1 MNRTLKTIIAA
12 TLLMTPAL
20 NIQAGGAKSA
30 AIGIGSGIAG
40 FMLGQAAASNNCS
53 SYDCGYDNRYI
64 ERETV
69 YIQEP
74 PRTITVECPYLKR
87 DLHVA
92 QEQLARERSMR
103 KSLEAENAQLRAN
116 LARSERTNDYL
127 ASLNEKLEAEVKM
140 LKTTKVTTV
149 VTTGH
154 ACNSQVCPIK
164 KTGTPGVRNIEFTEK
179 EQY

>member
-1 MNRTLKTIIAA
+1 MNRTLKTVIAA
-12 TLLMTPAL
+12 ALLICPATQ
-20 NIQAGGAKSA
+20 QAGGGKSA

-40 FMLGQAAASNNCS
+40 FMLGQATAQSNCQN
-53 SYDCGYDNRYI
+53 YDCGYDNRYI

-87 DLHVA
+87 DLRVA
-92 QEQLARERSMR
+92 QEQLARERSAR
-103 KSLEAENAQLRAN
+103 RSLEAENAQLRAN
-116 LARSERTNDYL
+116 IARSERTNDYL
-127 ASLNEKLEAEVKM
+127 AQKLQELEAEIM
-140 LKTTKVTTV
+140 TLKATKVTTV

-154 ACNSQVCPIK
+154 TCNAPSCPVK
-164 KTGTPGVRNIEFTEK
+164 RTATPGIHNHEVTEK